1 MGTCSFHL
9 DVPCLLCLVGFLLR
23 SCPGL
28 AWPTALARHVA
39 CFLVAMKPTV
49 MQLLLFVPNNHV
61 FFYVDTARKQLE
73 LEAYTVI
80 TDVSTNN

>member
-1 MGTCSFHL
+1 
-9 DVPCLLCLVGFLLR
+9 
-23 SCPGL
+23 
-28 AWPTALARHVA
+28 
-39 CFLVAMKPTV
+39 MKPTV